1 MISNV
6 ICVFDIAVKDKKS
19 CNTLPRMD
27 EDTCLF
33 PVDEKAVEYYF
44 ASDARSVPFR
54 FASSIHFLYWFYLYN
69 VQREFVCTGV
79 SSTRGKT
86 QKEWSGFKQN
96 MCLNGL
102 NWCHCSAVIEHTNR
116 VIFLEDDDIAA
127 VRDGRLSIHRIKRT
141 AGDHPARAIQTL
153 QMELQQ
159 IMKGKDRCISYTKI
173 ARADWNCHF
182 QPDWLASAHS
192 QVFISVLD
200 TKFQGR
206 SFQRKH

>member
-1 MISNV
+1 MINV
-6 ICVFDIAVKDKKS
+6 ICVFDIAGKDKKG

-44 ASDARSVPFR
+44 ASDARYMYFC

-69 VQREFVCTGV
+69 VQREFVCTGT
-79 SSTRGKT
+79 STRSKT
-86 QKEWSGFKQN
+86 QEEWSGFKQN
-96 MCLNGL
+96 RCLNGYIL
-102 NWCHCSAVIEHTNR
+102 CHCSAVIEHTNR

-173 ARADWNCHF
+173 ARADRNGQF
-182 QPDWLASAHS
+182 QPD
-192 QVFISVLD
+192 
-200 TKFQGR
+200 
-206 SFQRKH
+206 